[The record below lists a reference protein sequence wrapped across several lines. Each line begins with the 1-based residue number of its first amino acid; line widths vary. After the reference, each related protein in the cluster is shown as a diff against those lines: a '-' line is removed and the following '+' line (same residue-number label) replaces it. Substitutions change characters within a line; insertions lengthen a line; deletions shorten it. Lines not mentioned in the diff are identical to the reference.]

1 MQHRI
6 EALRQDIRLSEQ
18 NRQLDDD
25 PNARSHIA
33 ALTAELQ
40 HLEQKR
46 YKNSYARAQARW
58 FDKGETISKYWS
70 ATVTPKRPRD
80 IIYSLADP
88 TNNSVTTKSSKM
100 TSIARSYHSELQNR
114 DLLALD
120 DPARTAAQTAVLRE
134 IPINQ
139 KLNDPESPLHSP
151 ISEEQLKL
159 ALRVSKNGTA
169 TGLDGIPYEL
179 WKLLHDTHLAQHK
192 VNKPSFNILKCLV
205 IVYNDIQLHGTD
217 PNLDFS
223 AGWMCPIYKKKDRT
237 RIENYRPIT
246 LLNTDYKLMTQ
257 ALATQLASHAGQ
269 LLHPDQSGFVPHRLI
284 FDPIRLA
291 ETMCSYGDYME
302 ENGAIVALDQEKA
315 YDKIDHSYL
324 LDTLRTFHLPD
335 LFIDTVKALY
345 DHARTKVAINGVMSD
360 HYPVTRGVRQG
371 DPLSCLL
378 FNLAIEPL
386 AASIRNSPDLEG
398 FSIPGTTSKVTVNLY
413 ADDTTVYLSE
423 SDRYDTLEHIL
434 TQWCRASGAKFNT
447 EKTEIIPIGTK
458 QHRERI
464 LTTRRLHPD
473 DHPLPENIRVAPD
486 GHPTRC
492 LGAWIGNDLDSA
504 QPWTPTIEKIKR
516 ALDRWTQTN
525 PSLDAKRLIIQLT
538 VGSMTQFLAKAQ
550 GMPKTI
556 LKTLTKLTRDF
567 IWNQRKS
574 RPIALNRLCSPR
586 HEGGIN
592 LLDLTSRNAAIET
605 TWLQQYLNPS
615 ATRPTWAFVTDA
627 IINCIKPTGIRTPDG
642 INIFLTSLRPS
653 TRSRNGIRP
662 PSRLITLLNT
672 AKDTHLHLAPVK
684 LSRRLKTQLPAW
696 FHVGVPPNLYRTTA
710 ADCLRTQHDV
720 KTIRDLAKVS
730 KRVARHT
737 TRHKPHPKCA
747 CKHCTQDRERN
758 CTNPHKCANLARNIL
773 GYLDPKFDPLTR
785 PRQGQPLP
793 HSPPTRKE

>member
-1 MQHRI
+1 
-6 EALRQDIRLSEQ
+6 
-18 NRQLDDD
+18 
-25 PNARSHIA
+25 
-33 ALTAELQ
+33 
-40 HLEQKR
+40 
-46 YKNSYARAQARW
+46 
-58 FDKGETISKYWS
+58 
-70 ATVTPKRPRD
+70 
-80 IIYSLADP
+80 
-88 TNNSVTTKSSKM
+88 
-100 TSIARSYHSELQNR
+100 
-114 DLLALD
+114 
-120 DPARTAAQTAVLRE
+120 
-134 IPINQ
+134 
-139 KLNDPESPLHSP
+139 
-151 ISEEQLKL
+151 
-159 ALRVSKNGTA
+159 
-169 TGLDGIPYEL
+169 
-179 WKLLHDTHLAQHK
+179 
-192 VNKPSFNILKCLV
+192 
-205 IVYNDIQLHGTD
+205 
-217 PNLDFS
+217 
-223 AGWMCPIYKKKDRT
+223 
-237 RIENYRPIT
+237 
-246 LLNTDYKLMTQ
+246 
-257 ALATQLASHAGQ
+257 
-269 LLHPDQSGFVPHRLI
+269 
-284 FDPIRLA
+284 
-291 ETMCSYGDYME
+291 MCSYGDYME

-434 TQWCRASGAKFNT
+434 TQWCRASGVKFNT

-538 VGSMTQFLAKAQ
+538 VGSMTQFLTKAQ

-592 LLDLTSRNAAIET
+592 LLDLT
-605 TWLQQYLNPS
+605 
-615 ATRPTWAFVTDA
+615 
-627 IINCIKPTGIRTPDG
+627 
-642 INIFLTSLRPS
+642 
-653 TRSRNGIRP
+653 
-662 PSRLITLLNT
+662 
-672 AKDTHLHLAPVK
+672 LAPTIPQPVSHPPNMG
-684 LSRRLKTQLPAW
+684 LCDGRHHQLHQTYGNPNSRRHQHFPHLP
-696 FHVGVPPNLYRTTA
+696 PPLNALP
-710 ADCLRTQHDV
+710 
-720 KTIRDLAKVS
+720 K
-730 KRVARHT
+730 RHT
-737 TRHKPHPKCA
+737 P
-747 CKHCTQDRERN
+747 
-758 CTNPHKCANLARNIL
+758 
-773 GYLDPKFDPLTR
+773 PLTTDHAPQHGKGYPPAPR
-785 PRQGQPLP
+785 PGKTLQK
-793 HSPPTRKE
+793 T